1 MRKAAARVIPQT
13 LEDEATSERLRQ
25 EAEEEQKTIREICNA
40 QGLEIHEVR
49 RACNLVIRTYFIS
62 CR

>member
-13 LEDEATSERLRQ
+13 LEDEATSERLKQ

-49 RACNLVIRTYFIS
+49 RAGV
-62 CR
+62 